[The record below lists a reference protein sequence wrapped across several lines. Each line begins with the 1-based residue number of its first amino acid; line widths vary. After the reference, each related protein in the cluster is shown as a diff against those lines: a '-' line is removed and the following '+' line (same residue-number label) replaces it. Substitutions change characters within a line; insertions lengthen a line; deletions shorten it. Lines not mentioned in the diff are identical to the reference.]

1 MLLEQ
6 RGYSVTNALGF
17 SQATAHCVAGG
28 FDLFILGHSIAHD
41 DKLQLI
47 ETFRANCLAP
57 ILSLERRGEDLVPSD
72 FHASPDD
79 PEKFI
84 EVVDNILAGRENRT
98 RLRLA

>member
-1 MLLEQ
+1 
-6 RGYSVTNALGF
+6 
-17 SQATAHCVAGG
+17 
-28 FDLFILGHSIAHD
+28 
-41 DKLQLI
+41 LI
-47 ETFRANCLAP
+47 ETFRANCPAP
-57 ILSLERRGEDLVPSD
+57 ILSLERHGEDIVPSD

>member
-1 MLLEQ
+1 
-6 RGYSVTNALGF
+6 
-17 SQATAHCVAGG
+17 
-28 FDLFILGHSIAHD
+28 
-41 DKLQLI
+41 
-47 ETFRANCLAP
+47 
-57 ILSLERRGEDLVPSD
+57 LERHGEDIVPSD